1 MRDFLFSTTALFNV
15 DNVAGASQTQDNQN
29 DDANTPEPGS
39 LESRID
45 DMVREGNGG
54 EEDNAQAE
62 TQTGE
67 AAQQQ
72 TGQQTGGQPKQDSA
86 SKQTDKQQT
95 QQTGG
100 ADPQAQQNIQPGRI
114 RGDQHG
120 NLVDGNGNVVA
131 RAGKERRLFEENAR
145 LKHVQVPELTKRL
158 EDTTRQLQQAQQV
171 ANAPQQYGLNNQEA
185 VQGMQ
190 LVAAWKRDPLQVIQ
204 YVLAEAKAAG
214 YDLSKIGLGT
224 QLDTAAVNRMLDQK
238 LGPLLQEQQQVQ
250 QQEQV
255 NAQAARQYQAF
266 IARHPD
272 VSIHEEV
279 IASMLAKDESLE
291 PDAAYYKLKNFVLE
305 NGLDWSKPLQPQVAA
320 LQSGQQTQIQQNDTQ
335 KVPPIGGGRHGN
347 ARTVSTTSVP
357 TVASADADYSDIV
370 SEAMVEAGMKPR

>member
-1 MRDFLFSTTALFNV
+1 MREFLFNTTALFNV
-15 DNVAGASQTQDNQN
+15 DNVAGAAQTQDNQN
-29 DDANTPEPGS
+29 DDANTPVPGS

-45 DMVREGNGG
+45 DMVREGNGP
-54 EEDNAQAE
+54 EQDDEKAE

-67 AAQQQ
+67 QAQQQ
-72 TGQQTGGQPKQDSA
+72 TGQSTSGQSKQNSQT
-86 SKQTDKQQT
+86 KQTDKQQT
-95 QQTGG
+95 QQTS
-100 ADPQAQQNIQPGRI
+100 DPNAQTQQNIQPGRI

-158 EDTTRQLQQAQQV
+158 EDATRQLQQAQQV
-171 ANAPQQYGLNNQEA
+171 GNAPQQYGLNNQEA

-224 QLDTAAVNRMLDQK
+224 QLDTAAVNRMLEQK
-238 LGPLLQEQQQVQ
+238 LAPLLQSQQQAQ
-250 QQEQV
+250 QQEQI
-255 NAQAARQYQAF
+255 QQETTRQYQAF
-266 IARHPD
+266 IATYPD
-272 VSIHEEV
+272 VTIHEDIIGE
-279 IASMLAKDESLE
+279 MLRKDERLT
-291 PDAAYYKLKNFVLE
+291 PDAAYYKLKNFVVE
-305 NGLDWSKPLQPQVAA
+305 NGLDWSKPLQPQLAA
-320 LQSGQQTQIQQNDTQ
+320 LQSGQQTQRTQQTQ

-347 ARTVSTTSVP
+347 ARTVPTTSVP

-370 SEAMVEAGMKPR
+370 SEAMIENGMKPR

>member
-1 MRDFLFSTTALFNV
+1 MREFLFNTTALFNV
-15 DNVAGASQTQDNQN
+15 DNVAGAAQTQDNQN
-29 DDANTPEPGS
+29 DDDNTPVPGS

-45 DMVREGNGG
+45 DMVREGNGP
-54 EEDNAQAE
+54 ERDDEKTEA
-62 TQTGE
+62 QTGE
-67 AAQQQ
+67 EAQQQ
-72 TGQQTGGQPKQDSA
+72 ASQSTGDQRKQDSA
-86 SKQTDKQQT
+86 PKQTDKQQS
-95 QQTGG
+95 QQTS
-100 ADPQAQQNIQPGRI
+100 DPNAQQQQTMQPGRI

-145 LKHVQVPELTKRL
+145 LKHVQVPELTKKL

-171 ANAPQQYGLNNQEA
+171 GNAPQQYGLNNQEA

-224 QLDTAAVNRMLDQK
+224 QLDTAAVNRMLEQK
-238 LGPLLQEQQQVQ
+238 LAPLLQSQQQAQ
-250 QQEQV
+250 QHEQIQQET
-255 NAQAARQYQAF
+255 ARQYQAF
-266 IARHPD
+266 IASHPD
-272 VSIHEEV
+272 VTIHEDIIGE
-279 IASMLAKDESLE
+279 MLFKDERLT
-291 PDAAYYKLKNFVLE
+291 PDAAYYKLKNFVFE
-305 NGLDWSKPLQPQVAA
+305 NGLDWSKPLQPQLAA
-320 LQSGQQTQIQQNDTQ
+320 MQSGQQTQQTQQTQ

-347 ARTVSTTSVP
+347 ARTVPTTSVP

-370 SEAMVEAGMKPR
+370 SEAMIENGMKPR